1 MRNCRYLC
9 LLLVVSSILLL
20 ETVRATSSSIP
31 RSVHS
36 RVHFSDSD
44 SPPWNP
50 SSQIDDDGF
59 LKLPYYRVPGD
70 WEDEFPIQGKHR
82 KSKLEQVPV
91 RIRQVPGDGNCLF
104 HSLSVCLSRAERGA
118 DFSFD
123 DLEELRKCSR
133 LLRQQ
138 AVDYLQQKPRRLLF
152 LQGKEYLRA
161 KDLVDAAAG
170 QYGCTGDEYCETMR
184 QESYWGGGPEIVA
197 LCNLLKRPIHVYEL
211 SQHKKEF
218 RLRRMACFG
227 SPKFDRR
234 EAIHILSADSRF
246 PDVSPGRQ
254 LESGNHFLALFPLD
268 CSVKRKVRGGDSA
281 IGKDKSVEPA
291 TGNGGLGSI
300 VPFLC
305 SLVVGGTV
313 FSSQ

>member
-1 MRNCRYLC
+1 VLSS
-9 LLLVVSSILLL
+9 LLADV
-20 ETVRATSSSIP
+20 VRARSSSIP
-31 RSVHS
+31 RSSHS
-36 RVHFSDSD
+36 RIHLSDHPD

-59 LKLPYYRVPGD
+59 LKQQYYRVPGE
-70 WEDEFPIQGKHR
+70 WEDEFPIHGKHR
-82 KSKLEQVPV
+82 KSNLANAPV

-104 HSLSVCLSRAERGA
+104 HSLSVCLSRAEKGA
-118 DFSFD
+118 DFSFEN
-123 DLEELRKCSR
+123 LEELRQCSR
-133 LLRQQ
+133 LLRQH

-152 LQGKEYLRA
+152 LQGKESLRS

-211 SQHKKEF
+211 SSHKKDF

-227 SPKFDRR
+227 SPKFDRK

-246 PDVSPGRQ
+246 PDVAPGRQ
-254 LESGNHFLALFPLD
+254 LESGNHFLAVFPVD
-268 CSVKRKVRGGDSA
+268 CAVKRKVRGGDSRA
-281 IGKDKSVEPA
+281 SENTSNSIEVNA
-291 TGNGGLGSI
+291 GGDGGGGFCSWVTLWW
-300 VPFLC
+300 
-305 SLVVGGTV
+305 SLVISGSL
-313 FSSQ
+313 FIK